1 MLSKSMETLGNR
13 IRVWPRFLILLLA
26 RKKSPM
32 VYKRALHT
40 PLLVGKNGLRCWNIC
55 SLTQDQ
61 LLRGFKPLSG
71 WPFTSS
77 TTSLLSAPF
86 LPS

>member
-32 VYKRALHT
+32 VYK
-40 PLLVGKNGLRCWNIC
+40 K
-55 SLTQDQ
+55 SLAHPSACGEK
-61 LLRGFKPLSG
+61 R
-71 WPFTSS
+71 
-77 TTSLLSAPF
+77 TTVLEYL
-86 LPS
+86 